1 MSFLEN
7 IKFKYLKNAHVYNPL
22 IPVLILA
29 FFVYRYYQTDGFPK
43 TKRVRDNVAFIY
55 NFENVFNDVLDT
67 DTSLQAFKKKMIAMN
82 RRDSLEEFHALLE
95 EQANAW
101 PIALLSD
108 NIFNDVFP
116 PGLIQINGQT
126 HSFTYSDKL
135 VYSIDSGEFLLEK
148 NFHVHDTL
156 FPAFDQRIDDRI
168 DFLVNAVI
176 PDSLYLL
183 YMEEWAGTDSINVRI
198 KKIAQ

>member
-1 MSFLEN
+1 
-7 IKFKYLKNAHVYNPL
+7 
-22 IPVLILA
+22 
-29 FFVYRYYQTDGFPK
+29 
-43 TKRVRDNVAFIY
+43 
-55 NFENVFNDVLDT
+55 
-67 DTSLQAFKKKMIAMN
+67 AFKKKMIALN